1 MKKKNLAA
9 LKYFA
14 LGLSISVFVLSLIAV
29 WVVFTATPLK
39 PYISSSSSFTNEVFV
54 PTQKDSINFLI
65 ALGEKSDGIAKTYM
79 LIRINPLSGQ
89 IPVCVFNENTAAKT
103 IEKNDT
109 LGGFYAKGG
118 IVMAKQALE
127 YTFDIKIDRYAKT
140 TYEDY
145 KTVLNTLGA
154 VEFTVPYSLNYE
166 GSDKIVKITSGKQ
179 LLNGAKIVDIMQY
192 PKYKGGELERMNM
205 NAEVTAAAI
214 NQFLSIWLSSKIDDI
229 FSMVINLVD
238 TDFTADDFEKL
249 KPSMEFVARLS
260 EKPSQAIYL
269 DGKIDNKTSV
279 VMPRAALKALIKA
292 LYGS

>member
-229 FSMVINLVD
+229 FSMVINLV
-238 TDFTADDFEKL
+238 
-249 KPSMEFVARLS
+249 
-260 EKPSQAIYL
+260 
-269 DGKIDNKTSV
+269 
-279 VMPRAALKALIKA
+279 
-292 LYGS
+292 

>member
-269 DGKIDNKTSV
+269 DGKIDNQTSV
-279 VMPRAALKALIKA
+279 IMPSAALKALIKT